1 MSRTRRPGSVRALA
15 LALMLAIAAVTGCG
29 GGSASD
35 ATSGGADSGSPAAG
49 RGGQLVWG
57 KPLEVLGLDPTV
69 DPNGSSWEILQLVYD
84 TLVGVDDKLRPTPR
98 LAMSWKRTSPTT
110 YVFAIR
116 QGVRFSNGREM
127 TVDDVVGSLERLAD
141 PKTGS
146 FWTAQLGQVRS
157 IAKDGPWRVKVT
169 LKQPR
174 RSFVASLAHVMA
186 AVLPMKEVRSGSF
199 DPKKELV
206 GAGPFKVLDHKQDES
221 WTLVRNP
228 YYWVKGEPKVDRLT
242 VQIMPEDA
250 ARVAALRDGSI
261 DVTTFGTPD
270 APQLLRGQPN
280 VRAVVQDATAFYI
293 MRVNAR
299 TGVFRDDR
307 LREALSLS
315 VDRDEIRKVAL
326 AGQGKPS
333 SAVAPSFPGGCDPTA
348 VPFAKPDLARARQ
361 LVDAAGARGKRVTIM
376 LSNNDRTYAAIA
388 QVVERNLA
396 KAGLDAKIDQRD
408 VGEVAKEVT
417 AQTGSSSFDLA
428 ISWVAGYAD
437 PAMALNLWNPKLSFG
452 AAWLQSDSQLN
463 RLTDTSFREPPGA
476 GLNEL
481 LARVCSRIAQDGYQ
495 VPLVTRASTI
505 AYRSDRIVAPVRSL
519 EPFAIPLRNLS
530 QFAVKP

>member
-1 MSRTRRPGSVRALA
+1 MSCTRRLGSACPLVLA
-15 LALMLAIAAVTGCG
+15 LVLAIAGLTGCG
-29 GGSASD
+29 GGTGGGAT
-35 ATSGGADSGSPAAG
+35 TSGGETGSPAAG

-57 KPLEVLGLDPTV
+57 KPLEVLGLDPTS
-69 DPNGSSWEILQLVYD
+69 DPNGSSWELLQLVYD
-84 TLVGVDDKLRPTPR
+84 TLVGVDDDLKPTPR
-98 LAMSWKRTSPTT
+98 LATSWKQTSPAT
-110 YVFAIR
+110 YVFTIR

-141 PKTGS
+141 PETGS

-157 IAKDGPWRVKVT
+157 IAKAGPWRVKVT

-174 RSFVASLAHVMA
+174 RSFVPSLAHVMA
-186 AVLPMKEVRSGSF
+186 AVLPMKELRSGTF
-199 DPKKELV
+199 DPKKELLGT
-206 GAGPFKVLDHKQDES
+206 GAFKVLDHKQDES

-228 YYWVKGEPKVDRLT
+228 HYWVEGEPKVDRLV

-270 APQLLRGQPN
+270 APRLLQGQPN
-280 VRAVVQDATAFYI
+280 VKAVVQNATAFYI
-293 MRVNAR
+293 MRVNAL
-299 TGVFRDDR
+299 TGIFRDDR
-307 LREALSLS
+307 LREALSLA
-315 VDRDEIRKVAL
+315 VDREAIRTVAL
-326 AGQGKPS
+326 AGQGRAS
-333 SAVAPSFPGGCDPTA
+333 AAVAPGFQGGCDASA

-376 LSNNDRTYAAIA
+376 LSNNDKTYAAIA

-396 KAGLDAKIDQRD
+396 TTGLDVKIEQRD
-408 VGEVAKEVT
+408 VGAVAKAVT
-417 AQTGSSSFDLA
+417 AQTGTSDFDLA

-437 PAMALNLWNPKLSFG
+437 PAMVLNLWNPKRSFG
-452 AAWLQSDSQLN
+452 AAWLRPDSQLD
-463 RLTDTSFREPPGA
+463 RLVDASFREPPGPE
-476 GLNEL
+476 LDQL
-481 LARVCSRIAQDGYQ
+481 LARVCSRIAQDAYQ

-519 EPFAIPLRNLS
+519 EPFAIPLRNLAE
-530 QFAVKP
+530 FAVKP